1 MIKIFDIKCSEKIV
15 KSHWKNLEP
24 ILKVRITE
32 ELGKL
37 DATSDMAE
45 IKIFR
50 ALLEKNGRL
59 SVKKII
65 TGTPDKL
72 MEIYN
77 EILKNYNY
85 YEDGQ
90 VIFTSEGLTNQKK
103 ADKTAY
109 GSKIREGLK
118 RIFDYD
124 NFSKKNMEW
133 NAYSLCEKL
142 DVRICPY
149 CNQQFTFTIIE
160 DDAEIM
166 RPELDHYFP
175 KADYPMFALSI
186 YNLIPS
192 CHGCNSTVKGIRKMK
207 LTEHFHPYID
217 EDKAFS
223 FRYDIEEIDDTLK
236 TDIRFEY
243 SGNAK
248 AKDTCE
254 FFKLDKIYSEHTW
267 ITDKIVQTKN
277 DYPQS
282 YVEELLNIIKKVK
295 PETTK
300 EDIIKMVYAS
310 YYVDDENKEI
320 LGKLKKDIL
329 SQVIEQYKF

>member
-1 MIKIFDIKCSEKIV
+1 MFAVKCSEKIAET
-15 KSHWKNLEP
+15 HWKNLEP
-24 ILKVRITE
+24 ILIARINV

-37 DATSDMAE
+37 NATTDAAE
-45 IKIFR
+45 IKLFK
-50 ALLEKNGRL
+50 ALLEEHGRL
-59 SVKKII
+59 SIKEII
-65 TGTPDKL
+65 TGTPEKL
-72 MEIYN
+72 MEIYD

-85 YEDGQ
+85 YDDGQ
-90 VIFTSEGLTNQKK
+90 LIFTGEGLTNQKK
-103 ADKTAY
+103 ADKTIY

-124 NFSKKNMEW
+124 SFSKKNIGW

-149 CNQQFTFTIIE
+149 CNQQFTFTINR
-160 DDAEIM
+160 DDVEIM

-175 KADYPMFALSI
+175 KVDYPMFALSI
-186 YNLIPS
+186 YNLVPS
-192 CHGCNSTVKGIRKMK
+192 CHGCNSIVKGARKMK

-223 FRYDIEEIDDTLK
+223 FKYDIEEINDTIK

-243 SGNAK
+243 GGNSK
-248 AKDTCE
+248 AKDTCD

-267 ITDKIVQTKN
+267 ITEKIVQTKN